1 MTLLDKMSM
10 FDNFSENSQFILSA
24 IAISIV
30 GGISNWLLDD
40 EHTIFKFIMAVFLA
54 GFAGFLTGQL
64 CIDSNISESWA
75 FFFCGAAG
83 LSAEMVLKV
92 TRKIIISKLGA
103 LTNLDVSKELKEIDE
118 EEGHKKTKK
127 QIKKQQSNT
136 ATLDSHLSPEDED

>member
-1 MTLLDKMSM
+1 M
-10 FDNFSENSQFILSA
+10 FQDFSENAQFIFSA
-24 IAISIV
+24 IVISIV

-40 EHTIFKFIMAVFLA
+40 DHSIFKFIMAVFLA

-103 LTNLDVSKELKEIDE
+103 LTDMDVSKELKEIDKE
-118 EEGHKKTKK
+118 EAKK
-127 QIKKQQSNT
+127 QERKEEN
-136 ATLDSHLSPEDED
+136 